1 MMRALHTAATGMR
14 AQELNIDIIANNLA
28 NINTAGFKR
37 RRAQFQDLLY
47 QNLRTAGSASTG
59 STEVPTGLQVGLGS
73 KPVATEVLFQQG
85 NFTVT
90 NNPLDLAIEGSGFFQ
105 ILLPDGELAYTRA
118 GSFHLNREGQ
128 IVTADGNPLEPSITI
143 PQNALSIDIGKDG
156 TVSVTL
162 PNQTAAT
169 QVGQIQIATFPNPA
183 GLNSVGSSLFLPT
196 TSSGEAIIGAP
207 GTEERGT
214 IIQGFLEQSNVN
226 IVEEMVN
233 MIISQRAYETN
244 SRVIRA
250 ADDMLSQVNN
260 MVR

>member
-85 NFTVT
+85 SFTVT
-90 NNPLDLAIEGSGFFQ
+90 NNPLDLAIEGAGFFQ

-183 GLNSVGSSLFLPT
+183 GLNSIGSSLFLPT
-196 TSSGEAIIGAP
+196 TSSGEAIVGAP

>member
-28 NINTAGFKR
+28 NVNTAGFKR

-90 NNPLDLAIEGSGFFQ
+90 NNPLDLAIEGPGFFQ
-105 ILLPDGELAYTRA
+105 VLLPDGELAYTRA

-143 PQNALSIDIGKDG
+143 PQNALSIDVGKDG
-156 TVSVTL
+156 TVSVIL
-162 PNQTAAT
+162 PNQTSAT

-183 GLNSVGSSLFLPT
+183 GLNSIGSSLFLPT

-226 IVEEMVN
+226 VVEEMVN
-233 MIISQRAYETN
+233 MIISQRAYETS

>member
-90 NNPLDLAIEGSGFFQ
+90 NNPLDLAIEGAGFFQ

-183 GLNSVGSSLFLPT
+183 GLNSIGSSLFLPT
-196 TSSGEAIIGAP
+196 TSSGEAIVGAP